1 MDKNKKTTEDDLE
14 EKDVIIG
21 AEEADDEIEDDDL
34 EEDDS
39 YEEEAEEEEEEEEED
54 DAIKVAV
61 IGKPNAGKSSLL
73 NALLGYDRAIVTDIA
88 GTTRDTVEE
97 KVTVGPC

>member
-39 YEEEAEEEEEEEEED
+39 YEEG
-54 DAIKVAV
+54 AIKKLKELKASK
-61 IGKPNAGKSSLL
+61 IKT
-73 NALLGYDRAIVTDIA
+73 I
-88 GTTRDTVEE
+88 
-97 KVTVGPC
+97 

>member
-1 MDKNKKTTEDDLE
+1 MDKNKKTAEDDLE

-39 YEEEAEEEEEEEEED
+39 YEEEAEEEEEEEEERGLES
-54 DAIKVAV
+54 KLGVSGCNV
-61 IGKPNAGKSSLL
+61 QERRRIG
-73 NALLGYDRAIVTDIA
+73 
-88 GTTRDTVEE
+88 
-97 KVTVGPC
+97 